1 MAFGKKNHVNLDPL
15 SYSSCLLGEAK
26 VGKEQPISEP
36 VLTENGWKP
45 MGDIKIGTKVYGRD
59 GKLHNVIGVYPQGIK
74 DVYEIT
80 FRDGTKT
87 RCGLEHLWKVYTKK
101 QRELNRKDGAD
112 RHKVIPLKD
121 IIKDYKRYI
130 ANPRHSN
137 GGYFMYK
144 YSIPINKAIE
154 FDNNKNLPIDSYA
167 LGLLLGDG
175 GFTGNVV
182 TFTNA
187 EQELFDE
194 LSDLLKKNDIELHYK
209 KFNNHKQANLTSV
222 SNDNRNQLIRY
233 LKELNLIGCDSRQK
247 FIPDIYLKSSI
258 NNRIKLLSGI
268 VNTDGHVKDDGMGII
283 VSTYSERLAKDIAE
297 LARSLGFVVSILD
310 YDRTSI
316 NSTKKYKDEIEYRV
330 SIISSD
336 YSMLHLSSKHKS
348 KLKEKN
354 IEYVKSIK
362 NIQLIGKE
370 ESQCIMLD
378 GNEHLYI
385 TNDYIV
391 THNTTLVKEVCEKLV
406 GEDGYMFLEL
416 GQERGGDA
424 IEGIN
429 HVNCPEWEMEYD
441 ELTNSA
447 GFSDVC
453 EDIIENKT
461 SEYPDL
467 KVVIW
472 DTYDQL
478 ITLAEQESIAQW
490 NKECRDTG
498 HPEKVAKSI
507 NAAWGG
513 FGKGEKKAIELMFD
527 MKARLKRVGV
537 ETFVIGHVKTKDVTD
552 VVSGEAYQILTSDQQ
567 QNYFNALKKN
577 LHFLGLAYIDRTIAK
592 EKTGKQVIKGK
603 KKVDEEVN
611 KVKEESRK
619 IKFRDDN
626 YAVDSGSR
634 FADIVPEINLDADEF
649 IKALTDAILTEQKK
663 SGMSVKQAQAEQ
675 DKIKKAEEKRIAE
688 AEKKNNEKKEVDG
701 IVAEIIQF
709 FTENKSDVNVIKPI
723 LNKMKELGYANP
735 KEIDSLEDAQVI
747 LAMTQQN

>member
-26 VGKEQPISEP
+26 VGKEQPVSEP
-36 VLTENGWKP
+36 VLTENGWVR

-74 DVYEIT
+74 DVYEVT

-101 QRELNRKDGAD
+101 QRELNRKDNKD
-112 RHKVIPLKD
+112 RHKVISLNG
-121 IIKDYKRYI
+121 IIGDYKKYI
-130 ANPRHSN
+130 KNSKHRN
-137 GGYFMYK
+137 GGYFSYK
-144 YSIPINKAIE
+144 YSVPVNNAIE
-154 FDNNKNLPIDSYA
+154 FDNRENLPIDAYA

-175 GFTGNVV
+175 GFTGNVI
-182 TFTNA
+182 TFTNS
-187 EQELFDE
+187 EQELFDQLE
-194 LSDLLKKNDIELHYK
+194 KLLKPLGIELHIRN
-209 KFNNHKQANLTSV
+209 FDNHKQANLVSV
-222 SNDNRNQLIRY
+222 SNNRNELIY
-233 LKELNLIGCDSRQK
+233 NLAELDLIGCDSRQK
-247 FIPDIYLKSSI
+247 FIPNIYLNTTI
-258 NNRIKLLSGI
+258 DNRIKLLSGI
-268 VNTDGHVKDDGMGII
+268 INTNGSVDGARII
-283 VSTYSERLAKDIAE
+283 ITTYSEQLSKNIAE
-297 LARSLGFVVSILD
+297 LARSLGFVASILD
-310 YDRTSI
+310 YDRTDG
-316 NSTKKYKDEIEYRV
+316 NSTKKYDKEIEYRV

-336 YSMLHLSSKHKS
+336 YSALQLSSKHKENIKGKS
-348 KLKEKN
+348 

-362 NIQLIGKE
+362 NIRLVNRE

-378 GNEHLYI
+378 SDEHLYI

-429 HVNCPEWEMEYD
+429 HINCPEWEMEYD

-467 KVVIW
+467 KVIIW

-478 ITLAEQESIAQW
+478 ITIAEQESIAQW
-490 NKECRDTG
+490 NKECRDAG

-552 VVSGEAYQILTSDQQ
+552 VVSGETYQTLTSDQQ

-577 LHFLGLAYIDRTIAK
+577 LHFLGLAYINRTIAK
-592 EKTGKQVIKGK
+592 EKTGRQVIKGK

-634 FADIVPEINLDADEF
+634 FADIVPEINLDADEY
-649 IKALTDAILTEQKK
+649 IKALMDAILTEQKK
-663 SGMSVKQAQAEQ
+663 SGMTVKQTQAEQ

-688 AEKKNNEKKEVDG
+688 AEKKNNEKKELDKV
-701 IVAEIIQF
+701 VADIIKF
-709 FTENKSDVNVIKPI
+709 FTENKPDVNVIKPI
-723 LNKMKELGYANP
+723 LNKVKELGYANP
-735 KEIDSLEDAQVI
+735 KEIDSVEDAQII